1 MRYKYKVGTRS
12 IELNVDEDLV
22 AVRFKEPAKHSTRAT
37 ITEKCRLG
45 RFRERTEVPSEKYT
59 ILPVSQDAK
68 ARKKRHQS
76 AVKSLSQE
84 TEVARVATVFKLAK
98 TSILATDRV
107 LVGFKT
113 GTKKVSKVLD
123 KYDAKVIEANGDE
136 YIVQLEESADP
147 LEIASRLAKEEVVV
161 YAEPDFV
168 SIGSHVARNVQPIQ
182 RPAAGD
188 PKADQQYAIRI
199 TKAVDAWQLQKGD
212 QLVRI
217 AILDEGVDVDHEDLN
232 AAIIS
237 SYDAVDDDTFQEPNP
252 WDGHGTACAG
262 LAAATH
268 DNDRGIKGISGGCS
282 IQAVRIAYSPEK
294 GANWVTRN
302 SWITRAIDW
311 AWRDGASV
319 ISNSWGG
326 GAPSTAIKNAFDRAR
341 TQGRNGRGCVVVVA
355 AGNASGPVDFPGNLD
370 NVLTVSASN
379 EYDEFKT
386 KTSRDGEY
394 WWGSNFGPEVDLA
407 APGVHNLTTDI
418 SGAGGYTA
426 DDYTDFNGTS
436 SATPIVA
443 GAAALLLSANND
455 LTEFQI
461 RDRLKQVAD
470 KVGTKPYQN
479 GRNDE
484 FGSGRLNVLAA
495 LQVSQPEQASYVT
508 IHKVLQDVA
517 IKDQLSS
524 RISVS
529 VGDSK
534 LLKNIKVNI
543 QIKHTYIGDLQVNLI
558 PPANSS
564 EAPVTLHDHTGRG
577 DDNLFK
583 TYDIDTTPD
592 LSRFVGKNLQGDWT
606 LEVSDNANQDEG
618 KIVSLSLELTY

>member
-1 MRYKYKVGTRS
+1 MRYKYKVGTKS

-22 AVRFKEPAKHSTRAT
+22 AIRFKEPAKHSTRAT
-37 ITEKCRLG
+37 ITEKCKLG
-45 RFRERTEVPSEKYT
+45 RFRERTEVPAEKYT

-68 ARKKRHQS
+68 PRKKRHQA
-76 AVKSLSQE
+76 AVKSLLQE
-84 TEVARVATVFKLAK
+84 TEVARVATVFKLAE
-98 TSILATDRV
+98 TTIIATDRV

-113 GTKKVSKVLD
+113 GTKKVSKILD

-136 YIVQLEESADP
+136 YIVQLKESADP
-147 LEIASRLAKEEVVV
+147 LKIASQLAKEEAIV

-168 SIGSHVARNVQPIQ
+168 SIGSHVARNVQPTL
-182 RPAAGD
+182 RPASGD

-212 QLVRI
+212 DLVRI

-232 AAIIS
+232 AAIVS

-311 AWRDGASV
+311 AWQDGASV

-341 TQGRNGRGCVVVVA
+341 TQGRNGKGCVIVVA

-418 SGAGGYTA
+418 SGVGGYTA

-443 GAAALLLSANND
+443 GAAGLLLSANND
-455 LTEFQI
+455 LTELQI

-495 LQVSQPEQASYVT
+495 LQVSQPEQTRYIT
-508 IHKVLQDVA
+508 IHKVLQDVE

-534 LLKNIKVNI
+534 LLKDIKVHI
-543 QIKHTYIGDLQVNLI
+543 EIEHTYIGDLQVNLM
-558 PPANSS
+558 PPVNSS
-564 EAPVTLHDHTGRG
+564 EAPVTLHDHAGRG

-592 LSRFVGKNLQGDWT
+592 LSRLVGKNLQGDWM

>member
-1 MRYKYKVGTRS
+1 MRYKYKVGTKS

-37 ITEKCRLG
+37 VTEKCRLG
-45 RFRERTEVPSEKYT
+45 RFRERTEIPAEKYT

-68 ARKKRHQS
+68 PRKKRHQA
-76 AVKSLSQE
+76 AVKSLLQE
-84 TEVARVATVFKLAK
+84 TEVARVATVFKLAE
-98 TSILATDRV
+98 TTIIATDRV

-113 GTKKVSKVLD
+113 GTKKVSKILD

-136 YIVQLEESADP
+136 YIVQLKESADP

-168 SIGSHVARNVQPIQ
+168 SIGSHVARNVQPTR

-212 QLVRI
+212 ELVRI

-268 DNDRGIKGISGGCS
+268 DNDLGIKGIGGGCS

-311 AWRDGASV
+311 SWRDGAGV

-341 TQGRNGRGCVVVVA
+341 TQGRNGKGCVIVVA

-418 SGAGGYTA
+418 SGEGGYTA

-455 LTEFQI
+455 LTELQV

-484 FGSGRLNVLAA
+484 FGSGRLNVLTA
-495 LQVSQPEQASYVT
+495 LQVSQPEQTSYVT

-534 LLKNIKVNI
+534 LLKDIKVHI
-543 QIKHTYIGDLQVNLI
+543 EIEHTYIGDLQVNLM
-558 PPANSS
+558 PPVNSS
-564 EAPVTLHDHTGRG
+564 EAPVMLHDHKGRG

-583 TYDIDTTPD
+583 TYDIETTPD
-592 LSRFVGKNLQGDWT
+592 LSRFVGKNLQGDWM

>member
-1 MRYKYKVGTRS
+1 MRYKYKVGTKS

-22 AVRFKEPAKHSTRAT
+22 AVRFKEPAKHSTRET
-37 ITEKCRLG
+37 ITEKCKLG
-45 RFRERTEVPSEKYT
+45 RFRERTEVPAEKYT

-68 ARKKRHQS
+68 PRKKRHQA

-84 TEVARVATVFKLAK
+84 TEVARVATVFKLAE
-98 TSILATDRV
+98 TSIIATDRV

-136 YIVQLEESADP
+136 YIVQLKESADP
-147 LEIASRLAKEEVVV
+147 LKIASQLAKEEVVV

-168 SIGSHVARNVQPIQ
+168 SIGSHVARNVQPTQ
-182 RPAAGD
+182 QPAAGD

-237 SYDAVDDDTFQEPNP
+237 SYDAVDDDTFQEPNS

-268 DNDRGIKGISGGCS
+268 DNDRGIKGIGGGCS

-311 AWRDGASV
+311 AWQDGASV

-341 TQGRNGRGCVVVVA
+341 TQGRNGKGCVIVVA

-370 NVLTVSASN
+370 NMLTVSASN

-418 SGAGGYTA
+418 SGTGGYTA

-443 GAAALLLSANND
+443 GAAALLLSANSD
-455 LTEFQI
+455 PTELQV

-495 LQVSQPEQASYVT
+495 LQVSQPEQTSYVT

-517 IKDQLSS
+517 IKDQFSS

-534 LLKNIKVNI
+534 LLKDIKVHI
-543 QIKHTYIGDLQVNLI
+543 EIKHTYIGDLQVNLM
-558 PPANSS
+558 PPVNSS
-564 EAPVTLHDHTGRG
+564 EAPVTLHDHAGRG
-577 DDNLFK
+577 DDDLSK
-583 TYDIDTTPD
+583 TYDINTTPE
-592 LSRFVGKNLQGDWT
+592 LSRFVGKNLQGDWM